1 MANVVKINRVEAV
14 LEAVAAGTP
23 ITQVFNDI
31 DGISQGTFYKRLA
44 EDEELLMEYKLA
56 QKAGSYAMHDAA
68 RDMGME
74 ALKGN
79 LPGDCKNHNIPK
91 LGLEVVK
98 WSTSRTNPT
107 EFGDKPTV
115 AIQVNLIDDLLGDN
129 RSGGANPLADI
140 IGGK

>member
-1 MANVVKINRVEAV
+1 MANVVKINRVEKI

-23 ITQVFNDI
+23 IIDAIAQT

-44 EDEELLMEYKLA
+44 VDEELNAEYKLA

-68 RDMGME
+68 RDMGMK
-74 ALKGN
+74 ALNGE
-79 LPGDCKNHNIPK
+79 LPGDCNNHNVPK

-140 IGGK
+140 IGN

>member
-1 MANVVKINRVEAV
+1 MAIVKHNRVEAV
-14 LEAVAAGTP
+14 LEAVAAGKP
-23 ITQVFNDI
+23 ITQVFKEV
-31 DGISQGTFYKRLA
+31 DGIGQATFYKRLA
-44 EDEELLMEYKLA
+44 QDEELNAEYKLA

-68 RDMGME
+68 RDMGMD
-74 ALKGN
+74 ALNGK

-129 RSGGANPLADI
+129 RSGGSNPLADI
-140 IGGK
+140 IEGT